1 MSVPATER
9 KLRGLIFDFG
19 GVIIKTPFELLRP
32 MEARLGLAPHTLD
45 WHGPFAPE
53 RDDLWRRMQRGEIT
67 EREYWHERAR
77 EAGAAVGESW
87 TMRELVAAL
96 EASEDEF
103 VRPEG
108 RAALEAARAA
118 GIPVAMLTND
128 LEAFHGDAWFPT
140 LSLAPLFDVV
150 VDGSITG
157 FLKPDPRAYALA
169 LEALGLEAHEAVFVD
184 DQPRNAEGAEAVGLR
199 TVRFDVTRPGESF
212 AQALGSFDIE
222 VAAPSPH

>member
-1 MSVPATER
+1 MSAPATER

-32 MEARLGLAPHTLD
+32 MEARLGLAPHTFD

-53 RDDLWRRMQRGEIT
+53 RDELWRRMQAGEIT
-67 EREYWHERAR
+67 ERDYWHERAR
-77 EAGAAVGESW
+77 EAGDAVGESW

-140 LSLAPLFDVV
+140 LTLAPLFDVV
-150 VDGSITG
+150 VDGSLTG
-157 FLKPDPRAYALA
+157 FLKPHPRAYALA
-169 LEALGLEAHEAVFVD
+169 LEALGLEAREALFVD

-199 TVRFDVTRPGESF
+199 AVKFDVTKPADSF
-212 AQALGSFDIE
+212 ARALAELE
-222 VAAPSPH
+222 VAT

>member
-1 MSVPATER
+1 VDRVSLPATER

-53 RDDLWRRMQRGEIT
+53 RDELWRRMQQGEIT
-67 EREYWHERAR
+67 ERDYWHERAV
-77 EAGAAVGESW
+77 EAGAAVGAAW
-87 TMRELVAAL
+87 TMRELVANL

-108 RAALEAARAA
+108 RATLEAAHAA
-118 GIPVAMLTND
+118 GIPIAMLTND
-128 LEAFHGDAWFPT
+128 LEAFHGAAWFPT
-140 LSLAPLFDVV
+140 LSLAPLFDFV
-150 VDGSITG
+150 VDGSLTG
-157 FLKPDPRAYALA
+157 FLKPDPRSYALA
-169 LEALGLEAHEAVFVD
+169 LEALGLEAHEALFVD

-199 TVRFDVTRPGESF
+199 AVKFDVTQPAESF
-212 AQALGSFDIE
+212 ARALTLFEI
-222 VAAPSPH
+222 

>member
-1 MSVPATER
+1 
-9 KLRGLIFDFG
+9 
-19 GVIIKTPFELLRP
+19 
-32 MEARLGLAPHTLD
+32 
-45 WHGPFAPE
+45 
-53 RDDLWRRMQRGEIT
+53 MQAGEIT
-67 EREYWHERAR
+67 ERDYWHERAR
-77 EAGAAVGESW
+77 EAGDAVGESW

-140 LSLAPLFDVV
+140 LTLAPLFDVV
-150 VDGSITG
+150 VDGSLTG
-157 FLKPDPRAYALA
+157 FLKPHPRAYALA
-169 LEALGLEAHEAVFVD
+169 LEALGLEAREALFVD

-199 TVRFDVTRPGESF
+199 AVKFDVTKPADSF
-212 AQALGSFDIE
+212 ARALAELE
-222 VAAPSPH
+222 VAT

>member
-1 MSVPATER
+1 VVRVSPPATER
-9 KLRGLIFDFG
+9 KLRALILDFG

-32 MEARLGLAPHTLD
+32 MEARLGLAPNTLD

-53 RDDLWRRMQRGEIT
+53 RDELWQRMQAGEIT
-67 EREYWHERAR
+67 ERDYWHARAVQ
-77 EAGAAVGESW
+77 AGAAVGQAW
-87 TMRELVAAL
+87 TMRDLVANL

-128 LEAFHGDAWFPT
+128 LEAFHGATWFPT
-140 LSLAPLFDVV
+140 LSLAPLFDFV
-150 VDGSITG
+150 VDGSLTG

-169 LEALGLEAHEAVFVD
+169 LEALGLEAHEALFVD
-184 DQPRNAEGAEAVGLR
+184 DQPRNAAGAEAVGLPA
-199 TVRFDVTRPGESF
+199 VHFDVTRPAESF
-212 AQALGSFDIE
+212 AHALAQFE
-222 VAAPSPH
+222 L